1 MKLIKVNKKD
11 ALAFSAI
18 IFSILICSIIQMNLF
33 WDKDLV
39 LTGDDIGFHL
49 NRVFG
54 LAEAIKTSHYP
65 FYIDSTFLNGYGY
78 AANWFYPNLFLF
90 PIAILLN
97 LGYSLV
103 VSYKTYIILYTIA
116 TACVTYYCTY
126 KMSKK
131 VTSSSFMTILYVFSL
146 YRAFDVYQ
154 RAALGESLAFIFLPV
169 ILYGI
174 YEILY
179 GHKKKWYILTIGFTG
194 IIYTHV
200 LSSVLAFCMLL
211 LFLLLSIHR
220 LREDK
225 TKIIYFVVA
234 GGVTILLSAF
244 FIFPMVEQMTS
255 NTFYLNTYTLTT
267 PSNTTYSLGALWRSI
282 TLYYKDSSI
291 IGLGY
296 VLFLPLIYRFKIKKK
311 NSIINF
317 ADKCLLIAMIFLLMT
332 TSYFP
337 WQHFHTL
344 DVIQFTFRL
353 FALVTL
359 LMAFSCSIYVGYSVK
374 KKYHSIGLLFIVLSL
389 SISNASTIAQY
400 YKDFR
405 IHDKNQVRGEQTF
418 KDSYNIGA
426 GSEYL
431 PSVTKI
437 DVLKSRKKDEVK
449 TKNRTTK
456 LSHIVKEDNELSIHF
471 DAKNK
476 DILELPMIY
485 YKGYEV
491 KINNKIVPIKMSNNG
506 LIEVPIQGKGK
517 MEISYPGTGIQKFS
531 FYTSITTFILLMI
544 FILLRSIIRNKEQQ
558 HSGDSIMKYA

>member
-18 IFSILICSIIQMNLF
+18 IALIFICTIIQMNLF

-39 LTGDDIGFHL
+39 LAGDDIGFHF
-49 NRVFG
+49 NRIFG
-54 LAEAIKTSHYP
+54 LAEAIKTSQYP

-78 AANWFYPNLFLF
+78 ATNWFYSNLFLF
-90 PIAILLN
+90 PMAILLN

-103 VSYKTYIILYTIA
+103 VSYRTYIIIYTIA
-116 TACVTYYCTY
+116 TACVTYYCVY

-179 GHKKKWYILTIGFTG
+179 GQKRKWYILTIGFTG
-194 IIYTHV
+194 MIYTHV

-211 LFLLLSIHR
+211 LFLLFSINR
-220 LREDK
+220 LWEDK
-225 TKIIYFVVA
+225 TKIIYFVIA

-244 FIFPMVEQMTS
+244 FIFPMVEQMAS
-255 NTFYLNTYTLTT
+255 NTFYLNTYTFTT
-267 PSNTTYSLGALWRSI
+267 PGDTMYSLGKLC
-282 TLYYKDSSI
+282 KSI
-291 IGLGY
+291 ILNNKGSAIIGIGY
-296 VLFLPLIYRFKIKKK
+296 VLFLPLIYRFNIKKK
-311 NSIINF
+311 NAIISF

-332 TSYFP
+332 TNYFP
-337 WQHFHTL
+337 WKHFHML

-359 LMAFSCSIYVGYSVK
+359 LMAFSCSVYIGYAIK
-374 KKYHSIGLLFIVLSL
+374 KKYHSIGLLVIVLSL
-389 SISNASTIAQY
+389 LFSNTSTIAQY

-405 IHDKNQVRGEQTF
+405 IHDQNQFRGEQTF

-449 TKNRTTK
+449 TRNHTTK
-456 LSHIVKEDNELSIHF
+456 LSHIVKEGNELYINF

-476 DILELPMIY
+476 DVLELPMIY

-506 LIEVPIQGKGK
+506 LIEVPIQEKGK
-517 MEISYPGTGIQKFS
+517 MEVSYPGTAIQKFS
-531 FYTSITTFILLMI
+531 FYTSITTFVMLMI
-544 FILLRSIIRNKEQQ
+544 FIRLKSIRRNKEKK
-558 HSGDSIMKYA
+558 HDIDSTIKYA

>member
-18 IFSILICSIIQMNLF
+18 IVLILICAIIQMNLF

-39 LTGDDIGFHL
+39 LSGDDMGFHF

-78 AANWFYPNLFLF
+78 ATNWFYSNLFLF
-90 PIAILLN
+90 PMAILLN

-103 VSYKTYIILYTIA
+103 VSYRTYIIIYTIA

-179 GHKKKWYILTIGFTG
+179 GQKEKWYILTIGFTG
-194 IIYTHV
+194 MIYTHV

-211 LFLLLSIHR
+211 LFLLLSIHK
-220 LREDK
+220 LWEDK
-225 TKIIYFVVA
+225 TKIIYFVIA

-244 FIFPMVEQMTS
+244 FIFPMVEQMAS
-255 NTFYLNTYTLTT
+255 NTFYLNTYIFTT
-267 PSNTTYSLGALWRSI
+267 PGDTMYSLGTLWKSIALSN
-282 TLYYKDSSI
+282 KGSAI

-296 VLFLPLIYRFKIKKK
+296 VLFLPLIYRFNIKEK
-311 NSIINF
+311 NAIISF

-332 TSYFP
+332 TNYFP
-337 WQHFHTL
+337 WKHFHTL
-344 DVIQFTFRL
+344 DFIQFTFRL

-359 LMAFSCSIYVGYSVK
+359 LMAFSCSIYIAYAVK
-374 KKYHSIGLLFIVLSL
+374 KKYHLIGLLVIVLSL
-389 SISNASTIAQY
+389 SISNTSTIAQY
-400 YKDFR
+400 YKDSR
-405 IHDKNQVRGEQTF
+405 IHDQNQFRGEQTF

-431 PSVTKI
+431 PSVTKM

-449 TKNRTTK
+449 TRNHTTK
-456 LSHIVKEDNELSIHF
+456 LSHIVKEGNELYINF
-471 DAKNK
+471 DAKDQ

-491 KINNKIVPIKMSNNG
+491 KMNNKIVPLKMSNNG

-517 MEISYPGTGIQKFS
+517 IEVSYPGTDIQKFS
-531 FYTSITTFILLMI
+531 FYTSITAFVMLMI
-544 FILLRSIIRNKEQQ
+544 FIRLRNKEKKY
-558 HSGDSIMKYA
+558 SIDSVRKYA

>member
-1 MKLIKVNKKD
+1 MDLIKVNKKD
-11 ALAFSAI
+11 ALAFFAI
-18 IFSILICSIIQMNLF
+18 IVLILICVIIQMNLF

-39 LTGDDIGFHL
+39 LAGDDIGFHL

-78 AANWFYPNLFLF
+78 ATNWFYSNLFLF
-90 PIAILLN
+90 PMAILLN

-103 VSYKTYIILYTIA
+103 VSYKTYIIIYTIA

-179 GHKKKWYILTIGFTG
+179 GQKKKWYILTIGFTG

-211 LFLLLSIHR
+211 LFLLLSINR
-220 LREDK
+220 LQ

-234 GGVTILLSAF
+234 GGVTILLSSF
-244 FIFPMVEQMTS
+244 FIFPMVEQMAS
-255 NTFYLNTYTLTT
+255 NTFYLNTYTLAT
-267 PSNTTYSLGALWRSI
+267 PSDTMYSLGTLWRSI
-282 TLYYKDSSI
+282 TLNNKGSAI

-296 VLFLPLIYRFKIKKK
+296 VPFLPLIYRFNIKKK
-311 NSIINF
+311 NTIISF

-332 TSYFP
+332 TNYFP
-337 WQHFHTL
+337 WKHFHML

-359 LMAFSCSIYVGYSVK
+359 LMAFSCSVYIAYAVK
-374 KKYHSIGLLFIVLSL
+374 KKYHLIGLLVILLSL
-389 SISNASTIAQY
+389 SINNASTIAQY

-405 IHDKNQVRGEQTF
+405 IHDKNQFRGEQTF
-418 KDSYNIGA
+418 KDSYDIGA

-449 TKNRTTK
+449 TRNHTTK
-456 LSHIVKEDNELSIHF
+456 LSRIAKEGNELYINF

-476 DILELPMIY
+476 DTLELPMIY

-491 KINNKIVPIKMSNNG
+491 KINNEIVPVKMSNNG

-517 MEISYPGTGIQKFS
+517 IEISYPGTGIQKFS
-531 FYTSITTFILLMI
+531 FYTSITTFIILMI
-544 FILLRSIIRNKEQQ
+544 FILLRSIIKNKKKK
-558 HSGDSIMKYA
+558 HSIDSAIKYA

>member
-1 MKLIKVNKKD
+1 MDLIKVNKKD
-11 ALAFSAI
+11 VLAFSAI
-18 IFSILICSIIQMNLF
+18 IILILICVIIQINLF

-39 LTGDDIGFHL
+39 LAGDDIGFHL

-78 AANWFYPNLFLF
+78 ATNWFYSNLFLF
-90 PIAILLN
+90 PMAILLN

-103 VSYKTYIILYTIA
+103 VSYKTYIIIYTIA

-179 GHKKKWYILTIGFTG
+179 GQKKKWYILTIGFTG

-211 LFLLLSIHR
+211 LFLLLSINR
-220 LREDK
+220 LQ

-234 GGVTILLSAF
+234 GGVTILLSSF
-244 FIFPMVEQMTS
+244 FIFPMVEQMAS

-267 PSNTTYSLGALWRSI
+267 PSDTMYSLRTLWKSI
-282 TLYYKDSSI
+282 TLNDKGSAI

-296 VLFLPLIYRFKIKKK
+296 VLFLPLIYRFNIKKK
-311 NSIINF
+311 NTIISF

-332 TSYFP
+332 TNYFP
-337 WQHFHTL
+337 WKHFHML

-359 LMAFSCSIYVGYSVK
+359 LMAFSCSVYIAYAVK
-374 KKYHSIGLLFIVLSL
+374 KKYHLIGLLVILLSL
-389 SISNASTIAQY
+389 SINNASTIAQY

-405 IHDKNQVRGEQTF
+405 IHDKNQFRGEQTF
-418 KDSYNIGA
+418 KDSYDIGA

-431 PSVTKI
+431 PSITKI

-449 TKNRTTK
+449 TRNHTTK
-456 LSHIVKEDNELSIHF
+456 LSRIVKEGNELYINF

-485 YKGYEV
+485 YKGYEM
-491 KINNKIVPIKMSNNG
+491 KINNKIVPVKMSNNG

-517 MEISYPGTGIQKFS
+517 IEISYPGTGIQKFS
-531 FYTSITTFILLMI
+531 FYTSITTFIMLMI
-544 FILLRSIIRNKEQQ
+544 FILLRSIIRNKKKK
-558 HSGDSIMKYA
+558 HSIDSAIKYA